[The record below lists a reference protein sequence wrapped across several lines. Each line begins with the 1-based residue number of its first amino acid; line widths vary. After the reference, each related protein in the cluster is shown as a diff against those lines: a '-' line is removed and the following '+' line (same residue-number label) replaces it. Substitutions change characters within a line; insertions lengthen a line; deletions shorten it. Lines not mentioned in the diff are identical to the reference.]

1 MTSEQQTQI
10 REYLLS
16 RNLPI
21 DLLMEVQDHFMTQIA
36 ELQKQE
42 LTFEQAFKKT
52 KDSWLPHLRFS
63 SYNVQ
68 FDLNNVSK
76 FEKKVRNRQQTAM
89 LKKSLVLSMVA
100 CAVLYFAAYFI
111 SAAAFGYFFITILGS
126 IMVAPLMVD
135 FYNIK
140 LFRLIKQYDN
150 YKLTTFQNGTQL
162 SAMMAGSSG
171 VILYNGLQYV
181 QYLHSVVIDGISL
194 HFVIV
199 TILVFILAAIHF
211 YCLFSQFFYLQQ
223 IKRIQPFLQY
233 LKSST

>member
-52 KDSWLPHLRFS
+52 KDSWLPDLRFS
-63 SYNVQ
+63 SYNVR
-68 FDLNNVSK
+68 FDLNDVSK
-76 FEKKVRNRQQTAM
+76 FEKKVRNRQQITM
-89 LKKSLVLSMVA
+89 LKKSLVLSMVT
-100 CAVLYFAAYFI
+100 CAVLYLSAYFI
-111 SAAAFGYFFITILGS
+111 SEAAFGYFFIAVLGS
-126 IMVAPLMVD
+126 LMIVPLMVY

-150 YKLTTFQNGTQL
+150 YKLTTLQNTTQI
-162 SAMMAGSSG
+162 SAITAGSSA
-171 VILYNGLQYV
+171 VILYNGLQYIA
-181 QYLHSVVIDGISL
+181 YFHPIMTGSISL
-194 HFVIV
+194 RFVIV
-199 TILVFILAAIHF
+199 VILVFMFAAIHF
-211 YCLFSQFFYLQQ
+211 YCLLSQFFYLQQ
-223 IKRIQPFLQY
+223 IKRIQPFLQF
-233 LKSST
+233 LKSSM